1 MNKRFSTLL
10 AAALV
15 AGGLSANAAVGTGTA
30 VSGIEDGSFV
40 FLVQGTSNNY
50 LTMAEDGTIKYEPV
64 SDWEA
69 NLKLL
74 NASKWQ
80 VTATKHEIP
89 NAPAVYTYSF
99 TNKLSGQILT
109 IDLQSNT
116 TNDTKEV
123 KVNETK
129 GNTDWSWSNSLGLY
143 AVKSYEIEGETVDSI
158 YVLNSTGTTLQ
169 LDAYDM
175 AKASTPTVSN
185 KVTKKDLSTIAD
197 ITLTAEDFNN
207 ILTDGKLY
215 FPDANV
221 SEGQKNVLED
231 YSWEA
236 KAAKI
241 NGDGEFDASG
251 DDVLFLTN
259 GVKFKGLNNAGT
271 AETDKYQ
278 YLVVDYT
285 FHDKAELFRQLTV
298 DTVALEPATA
308 TENNFDVRTALGKR
322 HPATAAFQ
330 VKYNIAKDSLIF
342 VPQFVEDLIPVTTT
356 LEKLGSSAYSEMQAI
371 VSTGNNLATYI
382 SNLSTAVKNFSA
394 QNSTANTVGTT
405 FEECDNF
412 SDVNGS
418 YSNGGGTTGAEII
431 KKVEDEI
438 KVLEAKD
445 DITDAE
451 KENVAIAKAYLK
463 AIEGLV
469 ITKAP
474 TSSAIGEVATNAYPE
489 AAYVDGVSPLQVLSV
504 KDNTLLGSSADAQI
518 VIRELAGVNVLTI
531 GNAKEGEG
539 NTIITIRTTE
549 DPTIGG
555 DAEIE
560 AGLYFVKDM
569 KRVKDGAENT
579 GYGKFYDESPVNA
592 AHYVGVEQAFN
603 PYAIY
608 KVENA
613 AGSDKGN
620 YVITNL
626 GTGAKKVNG
635 VTNEVAE
642 GVYKIGKD
650 TISLVAAGDEDDLDV
665 HIGYKYITANDA
677 VNNKFTITS
686 AAEMLAGQSIVMT
699 EDSTLAIADAEGE
712 VLYTLVPGKEDK
724 YGIDDKLVR
733 VPYTIMNADSAY
745 VIEETYKFSNGKY
758 GEANGTPAQF
768 YLIAVDA
775 ESTYVLFDE
784 ANSKKLVVSTQYK
797 TISAE
802 DLDARNDMF
811 VVEPQSAPASYMS
824 LPKHVRLNGADGNTI
839 ALNSQNQGVAVR
851 EGDELKAA
859 YEAED
864 FTFWLDT
871 AAYKN
876 ANPFKYYVTKGV
888 AADEEAGV
896 AASRLFMYSAV
907 DSVNAQDKD
916 LYTYGNGAARVIF
929 RTAEVLA
936 KDTLLVEGKDTVA
949 IAKGTSV
956 DGLKHAVKAGV
967 NNFQF
972 SFEYAGETEGEYNIV
987 CRNASNNT
995 ETNSYVHNINGVLVM
1010 GAKEDALIVTIE
1022 ETEAP
1027 TANDEITASEVKVIA
1042 GNGQI
1047 TISGAAGKKVV
1058 VSNILCQVVANTVI
1072 TSDNAT
1078 IAAPQGVVVV
1088 AVEGEEAVKA
1098 IVK

>member
-15 AGGLSANAAVGTGTA
+15 AGGLSANATNPASPVGA
-30 VSGIEDGSFV
+30 DYVEDGSFI
-40 FLVQGTSNNY
+40 FLKQGGSTDY
-50 LTMAEDGTIKYEPV
+50 LTMEEDGTFAYKTIA
-64 SDWEA
+64 SSWAD
-69 NLKLL
+69 NLKDL
-74 NASKWQ
+74 NAAKWQ
-80 VTATKHEIP
+80 VTVTEHKVP
-89 NAPAVYTYSF
+89 NSVSVYTYSF

-109 IDLQSNT
+109 INLQSNSAT
-116 TNDTKEV
+116 GSTKDV
-123 KVNETK
+123 TKNETK
-129 GNTDWSWSNSLGLY
+129 GNTDWSWDNTLGLY
-143 AVKSYEIEGETVDSI
+143 AVKSYVVEGETVDSV
-158 YVLNSTGTTLQ
+158 YVLDKSGTTLQ
-169 LDAYDM
+169 LKAFAWDDNN
-175 AKASTPTVSN
+175 ASTT
-185 KVTKKDLSTIAD
+185 TKLEKDVLPSTEV
-197 ITLTAEDFNN
+197 TLTADDFNA

-231 YSWEA
+231 YSWRA
-236 KAAKI
+236 VPAAI
-241 NGDGEFDASG
+241 DGTSHEFTTSSG
-251 DDVLFLTN
+251 TNDVLFLTN
-259 GVKFKGLNNAGT
+259 DVKRKGLDDDLDG
-271 AETDKYQ
+271 EIDKLE

-285 FHDKAELFRQLTV
+285 FHDTEDVFNKLVV
-298 DTVALEPATA
+298 DTVAVEPAAKAVA
-308 TENNFDVRTALGKR
+308 TFGQRTTIGKR
-322 HPATAAFQ
+322 HPASAAFE

-342 VPQFVEDLIPVTTT
+342 IPKYVQKKIEVATT
-356 LEKLGSSAYSEMQAI
+356 LNALGTKAYGSMHLDQ
-371 VSTGNNLATYI
+371 SNLATYVSRI
-382 SNLSTAVKNFSA
+382 KTAVETFSA
-394 QNSTANTVGTT
+394 LASANIAAETT
-405 FEECDNF
+405 FEDCDYFNA
-412 SDVNGS
+412 DGS
-418 YSNGGGTTGAEII
+418 YNASGSGAKGSKLIEDAENEI
-431 KKVEDEI
+431 KRLEGLDEI
-438 KVLEAKD
+438 PESDENNIK
-445 DITDAE
+445 IAE
-451 KENVAIAKAYLK
+451 AYLD
-463 AIEGLV
+463 AIDGLV
-469 ITKAP
+469 LVER
-474 TSSAIGEVATNAYPE
+474 TSGLSVVTTNTYKEAT
-489 AAYVDGVSPLQVLSV
+489 YVDGVSPLEVTAVSGSDPQV
-504 KDNTLLGSSADAQI
+504 
-518 VIRELAGVNVLTI
+518 VIRELAGVKVLTI
-531 GNAKEGEG
+531 ADADAKG

-569 KRVKDGAENT
+569 KRVANGAENA

-592 AHYVGVEQAFN
+592 ADYVGVEQAFN

-620 YVITNL
+620 YIITNL
-626 GTGAKKVNG
+626 GTGTKKVNG

-686 AAEMLAGQSIVMT
+686 AAEMLAGQSIIMT

-1058 VSNILCQVVANTVI
+1058 VSNILGQVVANTVI